1 MAADSHKNMIFQGHI
16 FMCRGRDFIGEQC
29 YIIVQRRKAMDKNPL
44 IGVSIIAV
52 VLLVLGSLTNVVGYQ
67 SVQSSNQKAI
77 NSEVDQKELL
87 FQTIVDFANNKEIQ
101 QVILKSQITKGVF
114 FNPDVKVPVFNT
126 PLITRNQL
134 KQMYLVGLLLSKIIS
149 KSRMHS
155 LIERYQVNNQ
165 WVQNEITVVIEK
177 DATLNR
183 EIKQLSNSKC
193 DCGKENTALW
203 HFPFLCSIL
212 FFINL
217 GWCAAYAFASIGHMF
232 DLIYKL
238 ERLYNSIAEIHTIL
252 NCLF

>member
-1 MAADSHKNMIFQGHI
+1 
-16 FMCRGRDFIGEQC
+16 
-29 YIIVQRRKAMDKNPL
+29 MDKYPL
-44 IGVSIIAV
+44 IGVSICAV
-52 VLLVLGSLTNVVGYQ
+52 VLLILGSLTNVVGYQ
-67 SVQSSNQKAI
+67 AVQSSNQKII
-77 NSEVDQKELL
+77 NKEVNQKELL

-101 QVILKSQITKGVF
+101 QVILKSQISKEGF
-114 FNPDVKVPVFNT
+114 FNPDVRFPIFNT
-126 PLITRNQL
+126 PVLTKNQL
-134 KQMYLVGLLLSKIIS
+134 KQMYVIGLILSKTIS
-149 KSRMHS
+149 KSKMHS
-155 LIERYQVNNQ
+155 IIEKYQVNNQ
-165 WVQNEITVVIEK
+165 ALQKEITGIIEK

-203 HFPFLCSIL
+203 HFPVLCSIL
-212 FFINL
+212 FIINL

>member
-1 MAADSHKNMIFQGHI
+1 
-16 FMCRGRDFIGEQC
+16 
-29 YIIVQRRKAMDKNPL
+29 MDKYPL
-44 IGVSIIAV
+44 IGVSICAV
-52 VLLVLGSLTNVVGYQ
+52 VLLILGSLTNVVGYQ
-67 SVQSSNQKAI
+67 AVQSSNQKII
-77 NSEVDQKELL
+77 NKEVNQKELL

-101 QVILKSQITKGVF
+101 QVILKSQISKEGF
-114 FNPDVKVPVFNT
+114 FNPDVIFPIFNT
-126 PLITRNQL
+126 PVLTKNQL
-134 KQMYLVGLLLSKIIS
+134 KQMYVIGLILSKTIS
-149 KSRMHS
+149 KSKMHS
-155 LIERYQVNNQ
+155 IIEKYQVNNQ
-165 WVQNEITVVIEK
+165 ALQKEITGIIEK

-203 HFPFLCSIL
+203 HFPVLCSIL
-212 FFINL
+212 FIINL

>member
-1 MAADSHKNMIFQGHI
+1 
-16 FMCRGRDFIGEQC
+16 
-29 YIIVQRRKAMDKNPL
+29 MDKYPL
-44 IGVSIIAV
+44 IGVSICAV
-52 VLLVLGSLTNVVGYQ
+52 VLLILASLTNVIGCQ
-67 SVQSSNQKAI
+67 AVQSSNQKII
-77 NSEVDQKELL
+77 NEEVDQTELL

-101 QVILKSQITKGVF
+101 QVILKSQITKGGF
-114 FNPDVKVPVFNT
+114 FNPEVKVPIFNA
-126 PLITRNQL
+126 PLITKSQL
-134 KQMYLVGLLLSKIIS
+134 KQMYVIGLMLLKTIS
-149 KSRMHS
+149 KSKMHS
-155 LIERYQVNNQ
+155 IIEKEQVNNQ
-165 WVQNEITVVIEK
+165 WVQKEITVVIEK

-212 FFINL
+212 FIINL

>member
-1 MAADSHKNMIFQGHI
+1 
-16 FMCRGRDFIGEQC
+16 
-29 YIIVQRRKAMDKNPL
+29 MDKYPL
-44 IGVSIIAV
+44 IGVSICAV
-52 VLLVLGSLTNVVGYQ
+52 VLLVLGSLSNVVGYQ
-67 SVQSSNQKAI
+67 AVQSSNQKII
-77 NSEVDQKELL
+77 NEEVDQKELL

-101 QVILKSQITKGVF
+101 QVILKSQISKEGF
-114 FNPDVKVPVFNT
+114 FNPDVRFPIFNT
-126 PLITRNQL
+126 PLITKSQL
-134 KQMYLVGLLLSKIIS
+134 KQMYLVGLLLSKTIS
-149 KSRMHS
+149 KSKMHS
-155 LIERYQVNNQ
+155 IIEKYQVNNQ
-165 WVQNEITVVIEK
+165 ALQKEITGVIEK

-203 HFPFLCSIL
+203 HFPVLCSIL
-212 FFINL
+212 FIINL